1 MKGDVN
7 IKNCRAVHRRCKT
20 HAAPFLFWLF
30 SCRKWSRSL
39 TKTNKYF
46 IQCIMCAVWS
56 TREKEK
62 KRASSGVH
70 MLWIPNDTSVNVTG
84 TVAQRG
90 NAQGC
95 YTMESSIYFNT
106 AFPFLVSAPLSL
118 FTVPISLSYSHRIMP
133 PTHTHRRRKDASPIL
148 RARYNMRS
156 LFSGCAVPE
165 VAILLWPPLLFSKP
179 CNQCIV
185 LCTRMSQDTPP

>member
-1 MKGDVN
+1 MLDERGCEYKELRGCPSPLRN
-7 IKNCRAVHRRCKT
+7 TRKET
-20 HAAPFLFWLF
+20 HAALFLFWLF

-70 MLWIPNDTSVNVTG
+70 MLWIPNDTPVNVTG

-106 AFPFLVSAPLSL
+106 PFPFLVSAPLSL
-118 FTVPISLSYSHRIMP
+118 FTVPSSLSYSQNNALHS
-133 PTHTHRRRKDASPIL
+133 HTQMLERCKPNFES
-148 RARYNMRS
+148 S
-156 LFSGCAVPE
+156 L
-165 VAILLWPPLLFSKP
+165 
-179 CNQCIV
+179 
-185 LCTRMSQDTPP
+185 